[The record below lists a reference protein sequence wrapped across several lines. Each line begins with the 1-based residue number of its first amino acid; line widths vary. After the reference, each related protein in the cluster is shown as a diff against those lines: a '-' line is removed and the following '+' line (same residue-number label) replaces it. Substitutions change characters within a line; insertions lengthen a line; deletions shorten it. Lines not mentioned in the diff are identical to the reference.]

1 MSTTGPSSFGGAAGS
16 TGVASA
22 GNSSVAGAAGAAGAP
37 TPDIGQWIQNG
48 ALSSRTSPRPDFGGL
63 VVANDETRSYVVESR
78 REITTG
84 PLGLPWRTRF
94 RLAAYEE
101 GILLWAYVVDPDDLI
116 SDVVVHPSGE
126 LTVAWESYA
135 ADELAYRLVRLG
147 RDGTPKSVT
156 TLAAPTTI
164 PASDLAESEPQPLL
178 RMKSPMADATTAGW
192 LRLVADGENVV
203 AAILSYVHVKIG
215 EEWSNR
221 LALAVE
227 AIDYRAFRYVER
239 WSRVVDGTHGANPA
253 AWAYDE
259 LRWREQAVRPFL
271 ARDETTHEWLVG
283 RAWNN
288 TRCSANRLVF
298 AEFTAAECVLTAV
311 NAVENERLP
320 LAVTRFSSEGAR
332 LGTRILSPEPDAAEQ
347 VPFALLARDGL
358 LYVAGSLVRTNA
370 DGSKHTYP
378 DPAGMVDYDG
388 YLGIYSSDGMSVAV
402 RDVNLGRGDVLTALR
417 FTPGGLVAVGAS
429 GWDRWQGGM
438 SISRGSDPLLVWMS
452 TDTSRLITR
461 TATLTDGTRHFGL
474 HDVTVLSDSVVAI
487 GFADAPM
494 THSADSDPPARTFGG
509 LMLSLSVTEPES
521 R

>member
-1 MSTTGPSSFGGAAGS
+1 M
-16 TGVASA
+16 
-22 GNSSVAGAAGAAGAP
+22 
-37 TPDIGQWIQNG
+37 PDVGQWIQSG
-48 ALSSRTSPRPDFGGL
+48 ALSSHTSPRPDFGGL

-84 PLGLPWRTRF
+84 PLGLPWRSRF
-94 RLAAYEE
+94 RLAAYER
-101 GILLWAYVVDPDDLI
+101 GVPLWAYVVDPDDLI
-116 SDVVVHPSGE
+116 SDVVVHPSGD

-135 ADELAYRLVRLG
+135 ADELAYRLVRLT

-164 PASDLAESEPQPLL
+164 PASDHAESEPRPLL

-203 AAILSYVHVKIG
+203 TAILSYVRVKIG
-215 EEWSNR
+215 DEWSNR
-221 LALAVE
+221 LALAIE
-227 AIDYRAFRYVER
+227 AMDFGASGYLER
-239 WSRVVDGTHGANPA
+239 WARVVDGSHSASPA

-271 ARDETTHEWLVG
+271 AHDETTHEWLVG

-298 AEFTAAECVLTAV
+298 AEFTAADCVLTAV
-311 NAVENERLP
+311 NAVENELLP
-320 LAVTRFSSEGAR
+320 LAVTRFSSAGDR
-332 LGTRILSPEPDAAEQ
+332 LGTHVLSPEPGAAEQ
-347 VPFALLARDGL
+347 VPFALLARDGF

-370 DGSKHTYP
+370 DGSKYTYP
-378 DPAGMVDYDG
+378 DAAGMVDYDG
-388 YLGIYSSDGMSVAV
+388 YVGIYASDGTSVAV

-417 FTPGGLVAVGAS
+417 FASGGLVAVGAS

-452 TDTSRLITR
+452 DGMSRVITR
-461 TATLTDGTRHFGL
+461 TATLSDGSRHFGL
-474 HDVTVLSDSVVAI
+474 HDVAVLSDSVAAF

-494 THSADSDPPARTFGG
+494 THSADSDPLARTFGG
-509 LMLSLSVTEPES
+509 LILSVTEPGAPGE
-521 R
+521 